1 MTNLLLIRHA
11 ETDMSGRFCGHSD
24 PELNERG
31 RGQLGGLLNVL
42 SVHPIRRVYTSD
54 LRRARYT
61 AEFIAKH
68 FAAELHVRPGLREIN
83 FGLWESLSWNEIEA
97 RYPIEAKKWAA
108 NYPDS
113 TPPGGESFQ
122 QFESR
127 VRSEIA
133 VLRKEATKAPLAAV
147 THAGLIRVALTNCC
161 GMSDPEA
168 RDRTKAYAAMVALDA
183 DLICSVEQLA
193 RALHS
198 TQRAQV
204 S

>member
-31 RGQLGGLLNVL
+31 RGQLTGMVNAL

-54 LRRARYT
+54 LRRARHT

-68 FAAELHVRPGLREIN
+68 FVAELHVRPGLREIN
-83 FGLWESLSWNEIEA
+83 FGLWESLSWDEIEA
-97 RYPIEAKKWAA
+97 RYPIEAKQWAT
-108 NYPDS
+108 NYPNS
-113 TPPGGESFQ
+113 TAPGGESFQ

-127 VRSEIA
+127 VRSEIEA
-133 VLRKEATKAPLAAV
+133 LRKEATKAPLAAV
-147 THAGLIRVALTNCC
+147 THAGLIRVALTKCC

-168 RDRTKAYAAMVALDA
+168 RDRTKAYGAMVALDA
-183 DLICSVEQLA
+183 DSICSMEPLA
-193 RALHS
+193 RALLS
-198 TQRAQV
+198 TQRAHM